1 MTLDNL
7 NHYMNFAIKIR
18 KLETVAYKVLFFFG
32 ILQNVPVVKHLN
44 FLLRQDSHS
53 MKLPLETK
61 EELVDL

>member
-1 MTLDNL
+1 
-7 NHYMNFAIKIR
+7 MNFAIKIR

-44 FLLRQDSHS
+44 FLLRQDSSHS
-53 MKLPLETK
+53 MKLPLKRTK